1 MIEYKRR
8 MKIILTFTLL
18 MIPGALSLSV
28 MGHPGGKVT
37 ITCEYDQKYTTN
49 QKYFCKGPKPSMW
62 SGQCID
68 CIRTDIK
75 GRWSQDGRFSLYD
88 DTQASVFIVTIT
100 NLYTYD
106 SGIYQ
111 CGVHHFIFE
120 DSYTEVRLTVT
131 KERAKPKES
140 LPSFPTFMPPLHPLD
155 KPVPDRFRPG
165 PHRFGPIPDYL
176 GPVTSEP
183 PVTRS
188 GFPYITVLAVL
199 LVVAALLVLLM
210 ILCNKFQDSVK
221 KCCDRQTNNKG

>member
-131 KERAKPKES
+131 K
-140 LPSFPTFMPPLHPLD
+140 D